1 MKRSTQAAALSIRTV
16 PPAAAQLALPI
27 EYAPAKVRRH
37 GLRDAHVRPLV
48 SHGKCADGMH
58 GAAFRVPACNAWD
71 YAELELRAANSWPVL
86 VLDCDGRD
94 GTARLIETSAASLVR
109 VPNWTVTR
117 RSSGGS
123 HAVYCLEK
131 PVHRGEG
138 ARTAPLRHYAR
149 IAEYYAQALDADRG
163 YAGVLSH
170 NPMSD
175 AHGPGFKTT
184 WSRRAPYMLDE
195 LAAVIPFGWRV
206 PTIARAIRTEAGRN
220 CYLFRAC
227 MGWAGSAANLDFA
240 VLPPAIAANAEHF
253 TDHPAG
259 PLSYGDIRALAKSV
273 ERYRRQWIAQGKFY
287 GKRQG
292 DAVQQGLYTWDSE
305 SQARRGAIG
314 GRRSGAA
321 RREAKAARDA
331 EIVGAV
337 SRGESQA
344 AIAAAFGVS
353 QQTVSYIVGRAR

>member
-1 MKRSTQAAALSIRTV
+1 M
-16 PPAAAQLALPI
+16 
-27 EYAPAKVRRH
+27 
-37 GLRDAHVRPLV
+37 
-48 SHGKCADGMH
+48 
-58 GAAFRVPACNAWD
+58 
-71 YAELELRAANSWPVL
+71 
-86 VLDCDGRD
+86 
-94 GTARLIETSAASLVR
+94 ARC
-109 VPNWTVTR
+109 
-117 RSSGGS
+117 
-123 HAVYCLEK
+123 Y
-131 PVHRGEG
+131 
-138 ARTAPLRHYAR
+138 
-149 IAEYYAQALDADRG
+149 
-163 YAGVLSH
+163 
-170 NPMSD
+170 
-175 AHGPGFKTT
+175 
-184 WSRRAPYMLDE
+184 
-195 LAAVIPFGWRV
+195 
-206 PTIARAIRTEAGRN
+206 RAIRTEAGRN
-220 CYLFRAC
+220 CYLFGAC
-227 MGWAGSAANLDFA
+227 MKWAGSAVNLDFA

-287 GKRQG
+287 GKRQV

-331 EIVGAV
+331 EIIGAV